1 MKAKLGDIVNV
12 HYAGKLKNG
21 HIFDTS
27 RDREV
32 LKFTIGSGR
41 LLRQF
46 EEAVID
52 MSPGDIKTIEIAAE
66 NAYGKWSKEMVLTIE
81 KSKFPQNIVPAT
93 GMLID
98 IGEAEGPVTSA
109 LITEVTDE
117 NVTIDAN
124 HPLAGEDLIFDIHL
138 VEIL

>member
-1 MKAKLGDIVNV
+1 M
-12 HYAGKLKNG
+12 
-21 HIFDTS
+21 
-27 RDREV
+27 
-32 LKFTIGSGR
+32 LKFTIGAGR

-46 EEAVID
+46 EETVVD

-66 NAYGKWSKEMVLTIE
+66 HAYGKWSAEMVLTIA
-81 KSKFPQNIVPAT
+81 KSKFSQNIVPES

-98 IGEAEGPVTSA
+98 IGETDGPVTSA
-109 LITEVTDE
+109 VITEVTEE